1 MAKDLIHIELD
12 GEQYPLFHG
21 IMERQLEKELDGI
34 QNFFFFKYSST
45 SVVAV
50 MVLF

>member
-34 QNFFFFKYSST
+34 QIFFFKYSST